1 MKIVVARTL
10 NDFMKVM
17 IIRGIVFI
25 GEHGHKY
32 NMEFDE
38 HELCNRTN
46 LIAQDDE
53 KEPAGIMRIQKDGKE
68 AKFERLAVM
77 PEYRGRGVAE
87 NIVKAGI
94 KHCRAQGV
102 ENVCLFCEPELEQ
115 YWTEQNFERV
125 GGNKVFKYRG
135 LDLIPVMKK
144 INPENTPLTAE
155 EKSRIPNILLQQK
168 GTWVENNGNDQMAV
182 IIKKTKG
189 KQK

>member
-1 MKIVVARTL
+1 MKVVVARTL

-17 IIRGIVFI
+17 IVRGIVFV
-25 GEHGHKY
+25 GEHGHKF

-46 LIAQDDE
+46 LIAQDDN

-77 PEYRGRGVAE
+77 PEFRGRGVAE

-94 KHCRAQGV
+94 KYCRSQGV
-102 ENVCLFCEPELEQ
+102 ENVCLFCEPQLEQ
-115 YWTEQNFERV
+115 YWKDQNFERV

-144 INPENTPLTAE
+144 INPENAPLTAE
-155 EKSRIPNILLQQK
+155 EKAKIPDILKQQK
-168 GTWVENNGNDQMAV
+168 GEWVENQGNSQIAV
-182 IIKKTKG
+182 IIKKNKG